1 MATKKENV
9 QAIALATMHRQQ
21 GATLQTIADTL
32 NNLGFKTST
41 NKPNVVFTATTVKML
56 LDRAGVQKP
65 TK

>member
-1 MATKKENV
+1 
-9 QAIALATMHRQQ
+9 MHRKN

-41 NKPNVVFTATTVKML
+41 GKKFVPTTVKML